1 MTELR
6 GSPVAGLISYPPLA
20 LKSLIWRLFSL
31 IRQSSSTFLGAREAR
46 FLVTKFPPDYNDD
59 YHDDEEE
66 QEGEDSDHDD
76 DDNKDCTCAENSFA
90 LC

>member
-1 MTELR
+1 M
-6 GSPVAGLISYPPLA
+6 
-20 LKSLIWRLFSL
+20 
-31 IRQSSSTFLGAREAR
+31 
-46 FLVTKFPPDYNDD
+46 TKFPPDYNDD

-76 DDNKDCTCAENSFA
+76 DDNKVCTCDENSFA